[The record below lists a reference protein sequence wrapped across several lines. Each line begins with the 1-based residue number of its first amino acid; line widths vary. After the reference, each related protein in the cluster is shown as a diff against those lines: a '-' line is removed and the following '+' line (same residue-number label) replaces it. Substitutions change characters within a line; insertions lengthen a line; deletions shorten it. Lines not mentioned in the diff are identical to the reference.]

1 MTTFIIWFP
10 IVFFALTVVFI
21 SVALLMKKLRPKR
34 NYPVLNYTTLVTT
47 SLTIVVL
54 LLWCFKISNATPS
67 KGWEEKAKTTDTAIL
82 FGFGYVI
89 DEYGNML
96 PGEANQVLY
105 NMAVGYAET
114 PVLNLIM
121 QEGVMVAALADA
133 KHYQFSRNLIRMHPI
148 TTGKDVNTLA
158 AARYAIQQM
167 ERLHVKSAVVYAHS
181 MQLARAVYDLEKL
194 AASKSCWR
202 DYEFITPDIQS
213 TPFPRKS
220 AQWRTRSM
228 LNYFLWEI
236 GGRAYESLY
245 LKYVNDKEDGTEI
258 VNAKKESK
266 VFGMDDNKDV
276 KQKANPK
283 VPYYLIV
290 IYSVGAI
297 FVGFILFI
305 TCVLYHDEYY
315 RFTLYD
321 LLQIV
326 LFSIFWPIILFI
338 LLIVG
343 FFFWIFRK
351 EKMPD
356 LDPYQDMYY
365 SRVPE

>member
-1 MTTFIIWFP
+1 MTTFIIWLP
-10 IVFFALTVVFI
+10 IVFIVLTCGLI
-21 SVALLMKKLRPKR
+21 GVALLMKKLRPKR
-34 NYPVLNYTTLVTT
+34 NYPVLNYATLIIT

-54 LLWCFKISNATPS
+54 LLWCFKISNATPG

-89 DEYGNML
+89 DDYGNML

-133 KHYQFSRNLIRMHPI
+133 HHYPFTRNLIRMHPI
-148 TTGKDVNTLA
+148 IHGEDVNTLA

-194 AASKSCWR
+194 AASNSCWR

-220 AQWRTRSM
+220 AQRRTRSM

-236 GGRAYESLY
+236 GARVYESLY
-245 LKYVNDKEDGTEI
+245 LKYANDKEDGTEFA
-258 VNAKKESK
+258 NTKKESK
-266 VFGMDDNKDV
+266 IIELDDNKDV
-276 KQKANPK
+276 KQKANSK
-283 VPYYLIV
+283 VPYYLSV
-290 IYSVGAI
+290 IYIVGAI

-305 TCVLYHDEYY
+305 
-315 RFTLYD
+315 
-321 LLQIV
+321 
-326 LFSIFWPIILFI
+326 
-338 LLIVG
+338 LLILG
-343 FFFWIFRK
+343 FFFLIFRK

-356 LDPYQDMYY
+356 LNPYQDMFYP
-365 SRVPE
+365 RDPD